1 MDALT
6 DYTPGSLITAR
17 GREWVVQPG
26 SQTDLLHLR
35 PLGGS
40 GEDVTTLIPELEDEP
55 PASSYF
61 PPPTPDQRGAHD
73 SARLLRDALLFKTR
87 AGAGPFRSFGH
98 IAFEPRAYQLVPLL
112 MGLRMPV
119 VRLLIADDVGIGK
132 TIEAGLIARELID
145 RGEIQRFAVLCP
157 PHLTDQWRQELDE
170 RFHLKAAVLTASSVR
185 RIEKGLPAGKTL
197 FDQHPY
203 VIVSL
208 DYIKSERHRAHFLS
222 IAPECILCDE
232 AHTCTVV
239 GKGRQLRFEL
249 LRQLAEDT
257 DRHLILLTAT
267 PHSGD
272 DQAFH
277 NLLSLLKPEFGTLH
291 EVSEA
296 KRRVLREDLAAYFVQ
311 RRRKDIEEWQDTR
324 VFPTRYTTE
333 LTYKLSGD
341 WAAFFDQVQDYC
353 LQLAE
358 RVESIHGQRGRMIW
372 YATLALLRCVS
383 SSPAAAERAL
393 TTRLGNT
400 EEQIGEIE
408 DAAELLDD
416 DAEDSETL
424 DIEPAAALE
433 QDEDTLTSLIELSR
447 DLQGQSGD
455 PKLKLLVKHLK
466 DLLDENFRPVVFCR
480 YIATAEYVAEHL
492 RNAIQGATVDAVSGN
507 YTPKERELRVQ
518 ELGKAKKPILV
529 ATDCLSEGIN
539 LQHIFTAVVHYDLA
553 WNPTRHEQREG
564 RVDRFGQGAKEVRCT
579 MLYGHDNPMDGFILN
594 VILRKA
600 KEIQRELGVM
610 VPLPEDKTRID
621 RALIKAALLKRNRDP
636 NGGGQQLDMFMD
648 QESEELEPLQ
658 TAWEDAREKAK
669 ANRTVFAQRRLRPD
683 EVLPEWEKQIR
694 MLGSEE
700 DIQRFVSKALHR
712 LNAPLGEGP
721 VDLHTYVPFHLPKA
735 LRERL
740 NEQGLDEEMQVS
752 FRFPTPSGIC
762 FIHRTHPLVSILSDH
777 LLETSLAGEKGLAAR
792 TAVTVT
798 RDVDVLTTIYLLRL
812 RHQLTYSKRQE
823 EPRQLLAEETLTLA
837 TKGAHSPEWI
847 QAELARTLLDV
858 TPSGNVPE
866 PVAERL
872 IVNALDRIQDYQD
885 IINGLAQQRAEE
897 LLQDH
902 RRVREAADARGSYQV
917 TPCLPVDIMG
927 VYILLPEE
935 I

>member
-1 MDALT
+1 MDTLT
-6 DYTPGSLITAR
+6 DFTPGSLITAR

-26 SQTDLLHLR
+26 SQSELLHLR

-40 GEDVTTLIPELEDEP
+40 GEDVTTLIPELEAEA
-55 PASSYF
+55 PAPSYF

-112 MGLRMPV
+112 MALRMQV
-119 VRLLIADDVGIGK
+119 VRLLIADDVGVGK
-132 TIEAGLIARELID
+132 TIEAGLIVRELID

-157 PHLTDQWRQELDE
+157 PHLTGQWQQELDE
-170 RFHLKAAVLTASSVR
+170 RFHLKATVLTASTVK
-185 RIEKGLPAGKTL
+185 RIEKGLPVGKTL

-232 AHTCTVV
+232 AHACTVI

-249 LRQLAEDT
+249 LRQLAEDL

-296 KRRVLREDLAAYFVQ
+296 RRRELREDLAAHFVQ
-311 RRRKDIEEWQDTR
+311 RRRKDIEEWHDTR
-324 VFPTRYTTE
+324 LFPSRYTSE

-358 RVESIHGQRGRMIW
+358 RVESIHGEKGRMIW
-372 YATLALLRCVS
+372 YATLALLRCVA

-400 EEQIGEIE
+400 EEQMGEIQ
-408 DAAELLDD
+408 DAADLLDD

-447 DLQGQSGD
+447 ELQGQKGD
-455 PKLKLLVKHLK
+455 PKLKALVKHLK
-466 DLLDENFRPVVFCR
+466 ELLDEGFRPVVFCR
-480 YIATAEYVAEHL
+480 YIATAEYVAEQL
-492 RNAIQGATVDAVSGN
+492 SGAIKGSTVDAVSGN
-507 YTPKERELRVQ
+507 YTPAERELRVQ
-518 ELGKAKKPILV
+518 ELAKAAKPILV

-539 LQHIFTAVVHYDLA
+539 LQHSFTAVVHYDLA

-564 RVDRFGQGAKEVRCT
+564 RVDRFGQGANEVRCT
-579 MLYGHDNPMDGFILN
+579 MIYGHDNPVDGFILN

-621 RALIKAALLKRNRDP
+621 RALIKAALLKRNRDV
-636 NGGGQQLDMFMD
+636 NGGAKQMDLFAD
-648 QESEELEPLQ
+648 QESEDLEPLQ
-658 TAWEDAREKAK
+658 TAWENAREKAK

-683 EVLPEWEKQIR
+683 EVLPEWEKQIQ
-694 MLGSEE
+694 MLGTEE
-700 DIQRFVSKALHR
+700 DIDRFVSKALHR
-712 LNAPLGEGP
+712 LNAPLGNATGN
-721 VDLHTYVPFHLPKA
+721 VHSYVPSHLPNA

-740 NEQGLDEEMQVS
+740 NEQGLDEDMQVS
-752 FRFPTPSGIC
+752 FRYPTPPGIR

-777 LLETSLAGEKGLAAR
+777 LLESSLAGEKGLAAR
-792 TAVTVT
+792 TAVTLT

-837 TKGAHSPEWI
+837 TRGTREPEWI
-847 QAELARTLLDV
+847 QAEQARTLLDV
-858 TPSGNVPE
+858 MPSGNLAE
-866 PVAERL
+866 PIAERQ
-872 IVNALDRIQDYQD
+872 IIKALKRVQDYQS
-885 IINGLAQQRAEE
+885 IINTLAAQRAEE

-935 I
+935 L